1 MSQHE
6 GTFERTAE
14 AALTA
19 LGACPS
25 DEAFDAWADPAGAA
39 QALSG
44 ENSELRVTLLRAVW
58 EPQAA
63 TGDAATKPAD
73 ALWTRV
79 HRGSSEI
86 RLCPALI
93 TGAPEIET
101 RRATRVVVETEP
113 SPDNA
118 GAALARVVILLD
130 RNVDTAHS
138 RLLVAES
145 WAHTEDLAVSR
156 VRGMAARLARA
167 LSVPASL
174 PQTGAAA
181 ELADSIAPAPQMS
194 ARALARFTLRSEGKL
209 LVLRDFASR
218 GPREGAALHFAIGL
232 GFAAPAAGAWLM
244 FARSVRAAG
253 VTASGSLAWLVG
265 SVLLTLA
272 AVAFLGVARF
282 ARAYTAGSAPLVAI
296 GAGKITVAPWVSRG
310 GAVMPEPEGRF
321 GAAIDLAEVR
331 GVSVQDRKGRH
342 ALEVATEHGPI
353 DALITDDPT
362 IARYLAVALDRA
374 ISDLRPQSAPTAR
387 QRARKRG
394 TAVTK

>member
-39 QALSG
+39 HALEG
-44 ENSELRVTLLRAVW
+44 ESELRVAILRALW

-63 TGDAATKPAD
+63 PGEAPARPAD
-73 ALWTRV
+73 ALWIRV
-79 HRGSSEI
+79 NRGSPEI

-93 TGAPEIET
+93 TGAPEIES

-113 SPDNA
+113 SPDREGSA
-118 GAALARVVILLD
+118 VARAVILLD
-130 RNVDTAHS
+130 RNGDAAGS
-138 RLLVAES
+138 RLIVAEA
-145 WAHTEDLAVSR
+145 WAHAEDLAVSR
-156 VRGMAARLARA
+156 VRGIAGRLARA

-174 PQTGAAA
+174 PQRGAAT
-181 ELADSIAPAPQMS
+181 EPADSVAPALQLS
-194 ARALARFTLRSEGKL
+194 ARALARFTLRIEGPR

-218 GPREGAALHFAIGL
+218 GPREGAALHFLIGL
-232 GFAAPAAGAWLM
+232 AFAAPAAGTWVM
-244 FARSVRAAG
+244 FARAVSAAG
-253 VTASGSLAWLVG
+253 IAASASLAWLVG
-265 SVLLTLA
+265 AVLLTLA

-282 ARAYTAGSAPLVAI
+282 ARAYTAGSTPLVAI
-296 GAGKITVAPWVSRG
+296 GAGKVTVAPWVSRG
-310 GAVMPEPEGRF
+310 GAVVPEPEGRF

-331 GVSVQDRKGRH
+331 GVSVQDRKGQH
-342 ALEVATEHGPI
+342 ALEIATEHGPI
-353 DALITDDPT
+353 DALVTDDPT

-374 ISDLRPQSAPTAR
+374 IADLRPQSAPTAR
-387 QRARKRG
+387 QRARKRAA
-394 TAVTK
+394 AVTK